1 MRAKQ
6 FFPIAISFVAILSCT
21 SSHAQDAASAKAFL
35 VNIYSQYSRGG
46 RGIDL
51 DGPQSSRYFDSSLL
65 ALEKADVKANGP
77 DSAPAMD
84 ADPICSC
91 QDWNGIWDL
100 RIDVRI
106 ESTQRALA
114 NVSFYLAPPKGSI
127 AVEPTKLKFTL
138 VPEHGG
144 WRIWDILDESE
155 PKDIAALRKLLIDDL
170 ASLRN
175 NPAPASH

>member
-6 FFPIAISFVAILSCT
+6 LFPIAISFVAILFCT
-21 SSHAQDAASAKAFL
+21 SSCAQDAASAKAFL
-35 VNIYSQYSRGG
+35 VNIYSHYSRGG
-46 RGIDL
+46 KGIDF
-51 DGPQSSRYFDSSLL
+51 DGPHSALYFHSSLL

-100 RIDVRI
+100 RIDVQI
-106 ESTQRALA
+106 ESQQRALA
-114 NVSFYLAPPKGSI
+114 NVSFYLAPPKGPI
-127 AVEPTKLKFTL
+127 AAEPMKLRFTL
-138 VPEHGG
+138 VPEHG
-144 WRIWDILDESE
+144 WRIWDILDESD
-155 PKDIAALRKLLIDDL
+155 PKDAVALRKLLIDDL

>member
-6 FFPIAISFVAILSCT
+6 LFPIAISFVAILFCAAYR
-21 SSHAQDAASAKAFL
+21 AQDATSAKAFL
-35 VNIYSQYSRGG
+35 VNIYSHYSRGG
-46 RGIDL
+46 KGIDF
-51 DGPQSSRYFDSSLL
+51 DGPHSALYFHSSLL

-91 QDWNGIWDL
+91 QDWEGIWNL
-100 RIDVRI
+100 AIDVRI
-106 ESTQRALA
+106 ESAQRALA

-138 VPEHGG
+138 VPEHG
-144 WRIWDILDESE
+144 WRIWDILDESD
-155 PKDIAALRKLLIDDL
+155 PKDPVALRKLLIDDI
-170 ASLRN
+170 ASLRS

>member
-1 MRAKQ
+1 M
-6 FFPIAISFVAILSCT
+6 
-21 SSHAQDAASAKAFL
+21 
-35 VNIYSQYSRGG
+35 NIYSHYSRGG
-46 RGIDL
+46 KGVDF
-51 DGPQSSRYFDSSLL
+51 DGPRSALYFHSSLL

-91 QDWNGIWDL
+91 QDWEGIWNL
-100 RIDVRI
+100 AIDVRV

-114 NVSFYLAPPKGSI
+114 NVSFYLAPPKGPI
-127 AVEPTKLKFTL
+127 AAEPMKLKFTL

-144 WRIWDILDESE
+144 WRIWDILDDSD
-155 PKDIAALRKLLIDDL
+155 PKDPVALRKLLIDDI
-170 ASLRN
+170 ASLRA